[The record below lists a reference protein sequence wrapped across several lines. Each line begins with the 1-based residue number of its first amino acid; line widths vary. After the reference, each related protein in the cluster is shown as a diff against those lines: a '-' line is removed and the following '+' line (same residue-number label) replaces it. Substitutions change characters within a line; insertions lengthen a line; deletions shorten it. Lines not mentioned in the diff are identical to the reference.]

1 MAIVPSNLYAGRIID
16 GDAGYPY
23 GKALD
28 IQGGVVGTGTPVR
41 ATWLNDVFGFQ
52 QALLAEVG
60 FFPSGI
66 ADAVGSS
73 QYLNAIKQLINN
85 SSTGL
90 QSNIDSEAATRL
102 ANDNTLQ
109 SNIDTEESSRVAAD
123 NTLQGNIT
131 SEAATRLAADNTLQ
145 GNIDTEETNRIAA
158 DDAITT
164 ELNKLA
170 TETQVGRV
178 EKATS
183 AEALSGTAD
192 KFMDAALTKE
202 TLHEYGLEEV
212 KLLSTGDALDTT
224 LPVGFYT
231 LSGAVTNLPA
241 GVTSA
246 TGVSIN
252 DTSEG
257 MVLLADTSAE
267 EVYVN
272 WQVSETYSTFAKL
285 KHSKNTNSN
294 VFLAEAIG
302 DVLGDGYG
310 DSIITGKIYLPLD
323 SYSSPTGITLNG
335 TFDVK
340 SVDGSTTF
348 ATGIT
353 TLTLDSSSSP
363 KRAVINVTGL
373 VGVAIDQPIVLHSVE
388 VDSSVTVNF

>member
-1 MAIVPSNLYAGRIID
+1 MAIVPSNLYEGRIID

-28 IQGGVVGTGTPVR
+28 LQGGVVGTGTPVR

-90 QSNIDSEAATRL
+90 QSNIDAEAATRL

-109 SNIDTEESSRVAAD
+109 SNIDTEESSRVAA
-123 NTLQGNIT
+123 G
-131 SEAATRLAADNTLQ
+131 NTLQ

-183 AEALSGTAD
+183 TEALSGTAG
-192 KFMDAALTKE
+192 KFMDATLTKE
-202 TLHEYGLEEV
+202 VLHEYGLEEV

-241 GVTSA
+241 GVTSV

-252 DTSEG
+252 DASEG
-257 MVLLADTSAE
+257 MVLLADASAE

-310 DSIITGKIYLPLD
+310 DSVTSAKVFLPLD

-363 KRAVINVTGL
+363 KRAVINATGL

-388 VDSSVTVNF
+388 VDSSVTVDF